1 MAYTN
6 DPRHAPAMQRPAPP
20 QPHPARD
27 RAEPRYGAYPRAQR
41 AARVHPHARE
51 VASMHAE
58 MVHESYKADRRRTGI
73 RDIVGGLV
81 LIGIGL
87 AYGGSIFMGTADVI
101 DWAFDL
107 LGTFWLVKGIYMLV
121 T

>member
-1 MAYTN
+1 MAYSN
-6 DPRHAPAMQRPAPP
+6 DPRRAPAMERRSPPRPYPP
-20 QPHPARD
+20 QGAPHSQPRRHRGARS
-27 RAEPRYGAYPRAQR
+27 REALHAEAGAY
-41 AARVHPHARE
+41 
-51 VASMHAE
+51 HAE
-58 MVHESYKADRRRTGI
+58 LVNQSYKDDRRRTGI

-81 LIGIGL
+81 LIGIGF

-107 LGTFWLVKGIYMLV
+107 LGTFWLAKGIYMLV